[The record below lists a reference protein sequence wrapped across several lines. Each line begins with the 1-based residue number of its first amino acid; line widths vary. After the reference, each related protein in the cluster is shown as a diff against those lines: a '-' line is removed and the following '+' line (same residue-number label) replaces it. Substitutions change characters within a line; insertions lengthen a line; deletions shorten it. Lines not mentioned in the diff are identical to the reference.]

1 MMQVVD
7 IVGEKMLNPQLLNFF
22 VNKIYDMMN
31 IGVNKI
37 YMMQVVDLVGV
48 NMICMILHLTHLDI
62 CILFI

>member
-48 NMICMILHLTHLDI
+48 NMIWYGFAFDTS
-62 CILFI
+62 